1 MLNQG
6 PGVFSRAS
14 IVTESPP
21 LPTNTLPNSNHVAPS
36 KNSQQRPLVPM
47 PGSAQSLRQAQLSPP
62 PVPIIKPTPSS
73 LPVKLRD
80 DLQGVF
86 LTLGG
91 PGNGS
96 A

>member
-1 MLNQG
+1 M
-6 PGVFSRAS
+6 
-14 IVTESPP
+14 TESPP
-21 LPTNTLPNSNHVAPS
+21 LPTNTVPNSNHIERS
-36 KNSQQRPLVPM
+36 KSLQQRPSVVVPES
-47 PGSAQSLRQAQLSPP
+47 GQSFRQAQLSPP

-80 DLQGVF
+80 DLHGVF